1 MMKDL
6 IPIDVLLSSFG
17 SIEGGIIILN
27 PEGKVVY
34 LNDWVLDHGV
44 MQTEDYLNKTLDAV
58 FLGSISGQLL
68 ESIDNAMNSSLSRIL
83 SHKIH
88 KNILPLYRNKEA
100 SVRLPLHISTL
111 ISPLKDKV
119 GILIRIVDYTS
130 LVKREKQIRVNESLL
145 NIERN
150 YFKKA
155 SDLSVSLESFIASL
169 IDDISWNVSSISIK
183 FSFLKEGEGFRY
195 PKDNNS
201 AVLKRCEK
209 LIQHKEFEGDSLV
222 EMVESL
228 GNEYKTNLFLVD
240 FSDRNIKGVAEF
252 AKNSEHILDVSFS
265 KTITKIRDLISSL
278 IEWKMS
284 FEKLSYMASH
294 DELTGLFSRSFLMK
308 RFDDYKRKMDAEDLS
323 SNSVGLSL
331 FFVDLNKFKE
341 INDQFGHQFGDK
353 VLIKISQRIKS
364 CLSEDDSAFRIGGDE
379 FLVIRKEAT
388 PDDYIETLKSK
399 ISSPFLCDSDVIS
412 VSASI
417 GHACYPNDGHNL
429 DELIHLADK
438 EMYSEK

>member
-1 MMKDL
+1 
-6 IPIDVLLSSFG
+6 
-17 SIEGGIIILN
+17 
-27 PEGKVVY
+27 
-34 LNDWVLDHGV
+34 
-44 MQTEDYLNKTLDAV
+44 
-58 FLGSISGQLL
+58 
-68 ESIDNAMNSSLSRIL
+68 MNSSLSRIL

-284 FEKLSYMASH
+284 FKKLSYMASH

-308 RFDDYKRKMDAEDLS
+308 KFDGYKREMDVEGLKAS
-323 SNSVGLSL
+323 GVGLSL

-388 PDDYIETLKSK
+388 PGDYIETLKSK

-412 VSASI
+412 ISASI

>member
-27 PEGKVVY
+27 PEGRVVY
-34 LNDWVLDHGV
+34 LNDWVLEHGV
-44 MQTEDYLNKTLDAV
+44 MQTEDYLNETLDSV
-58 FLGSISGQLL
+58 FLGALSEPFLNA
-68 ESIDNAMNSSLSRIL
+68 IDNAMNSSLSRVL

-88 KNILPLYRNKEA
+88 KNILPLYRNKDA
-100 SVRLPLHISTL
+100 SVRVPLHISAL
-111 ISPLKDKV
+111 ISPLQNKV

-145 NIERN
+145 TIERN

-155 SDLSVSLESFIASL
+155 SDLNVSLEGFIASL
-169 IDDISWNVSSISIK
+169 IDDITWNVSSISIK
-183 FSFLKEGEGFRY
+183 FSFLKEGAGFRY

-201 AVLKRCEK
+201 AMLKRGEK
-209 LIQHKEFEGDSLV
+209 LVQHKEVKDGSLA
-222 EMVESL
+222 ERVESL
-228 GNEYKTNLFLVD
+228 GEEHKSHLFLME
-240 FSDRNIKGVAEF
+240 FSDKNTKGIVAF
-252 AKNSEHILDVSFS
+252 AKNSEHILDVSFG

-284 FEKLSYMASH
+284 FEKLSYMATH
-294 DELTGLFSRSFLMK
+294 DELTGLYSRSFLMK
-308 RFDDYKRKMDAEDLS
+308 KFDQYKWAVESDGSGADKS
-323 SNSVGLSL
+323 GFSL

-353 VLIKISQRIKS
+353 VLVKVSQRIKS
-364 CLSEDDSAFRIGGDE
+364 CLSDDDSAFRIGGDE
-379 FLVIRKEAT
+379 FLVIRSGAV
-388 PDDYIETLKSK
+388 PSDYAEILKSK

-417 GHACYPNDGHNL
+417 GHACYPCDGENL